1 MLHDPGDL
9 HRPELQNH
17 LMHPDVSLSVDN
29 LAEPPRARD

>member
-1 MLHDPGDL
+1 MLCDPGDP

-17 LMHPDVSLSVDN
+17 LVHPDVSPSVDN

>member
-1 MLHDPGDL
+1 MLRDPGDL

-17 LMHPDVSLSVDN
+17 LMHPDVSPSVDN